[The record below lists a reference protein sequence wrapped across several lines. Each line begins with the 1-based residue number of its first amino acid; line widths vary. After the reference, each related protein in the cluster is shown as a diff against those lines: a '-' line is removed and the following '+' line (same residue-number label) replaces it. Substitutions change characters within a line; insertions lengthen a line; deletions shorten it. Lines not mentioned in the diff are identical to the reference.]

1 LVVYL
6 NPSKWDAAP
15 IGASM
20 KSTNIFKTFRS
31 LKMTNLKSPPRPSKY
46 TGLTPIDN
54 PSHRERDDNYQGVI
68 VQLAPRWRIIEC
80 RDAIQWIIQKR
91 SAEPLNPGYWLG
103 ASYVTDRNKLIELS
117 TTLGLLSEPSLRAV
131 LEALPSSVTEL
142 RK

>member
-1 LVVYL
+1 MA
-6 NPSKWDAAP
+6 N
-15 IGASM
+15 I
-20 KSTNIFKTFRS
+20 STT
-31 LKMTNLKSPPRPSKY
+31 TRPSKY
-46 TGLTPIDN
+46 TGLTPLYIT
-54 PSHRERDDNYQGVI
+54 SHRERDDNYQGVI

>member
-1 LVVYL
+1 MALDL
-6 NPSKWDAAP
+6 KAPPSKH
-15 IGASM
+15 S
-20 KSTNIFKTFRS
+20 
-31 LKMTNLKSPPRPSKY
+31 
-46 TGLTPIDN
+46 GLTPIVI

-68 VQLAPRWRIIEC
+68 VQLDPRWRIIEC

-91 SAEPLNPGYWLG
+91 SAKPLNPGYWLG

-142 RK
+142 RT

>member
-1 LVVYL
+1 MSKISTPPT
-6 NPSKWDAAP
+6 PSKH
-15 IGASM
+15 
-20 KSTNIFKTFRS
+20 
-31 LKMTNLKSPPRPSKY
+31 

-68 VQLAPRWRIIEC
+68 VQLDPRWRIIEC

-117 TTLGLLSEPSLRAV
+117 TALGLLSEPSLRAV
-131 LEALPSSVTEL
+131 LEALPSSATEL
-142 RK
+142 CK

>member
-1 LVVYL
+1 MIM
-6 NPSKWDAAP
+6 S
-15 IGASM
+15 I
-20 KSTNIFKTFRS
+20 STH
-31 LKMTNLKSPPRPSKY
+31 PPRPSEY
-46 TGLTPIDN
+46 TGLTPLYIT
-54 PSHRERDDNYQGVI
+54 SHRERDDNYQGVI

-117 TTLGLLSEPSLRAV
+117 TTLGLLPEPSLRAV
-131 LEALPSSVTEL
+131 LEAFPSSVTEL

>member
-1 LVVYL
+1 MALDL
-6 NPSKWDAAP
+6 KAPPSKH
-15 IGASM
+15 S
-20 KSTNIFKTFRS
+20 
-31 LKMTNLKSPPRPSKY
+31 
-46 TGLTPIDN
+46 GLTPIVI

-68 VQLAPRWRIIEC
+68 VQLDPRWRIIEC

-91 SAEPLNPGYWLG
+91 SAKPLNPGYWLG

-131 LEALPSSVTEL
+131 LDALPSSVTEL

>member
-1 LVVYL
+1 
-6 NPSKWDAAP
+6 
-15 IGASM
+15 
-20 KSTNIFKTFRS
+20 
-31 LKMTNLKSPPRPSKY
+31 MTNLKYPPRPSKY

-80 RDAIQWIIQKR
+80 RDTIQWIIQKR
-91 SAEPLNPGYWLG
+91 SAEPLNPGYWFG